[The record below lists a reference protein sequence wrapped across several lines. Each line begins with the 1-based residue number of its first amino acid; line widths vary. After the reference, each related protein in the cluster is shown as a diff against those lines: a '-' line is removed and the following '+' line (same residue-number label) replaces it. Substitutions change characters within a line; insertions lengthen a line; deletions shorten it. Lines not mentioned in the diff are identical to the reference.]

1 MFRVRV
7 LGYWG
12 AYPEAGEA
20 TAGYL
25 VETDRERVLV
35 DCGSGVLSKLFLSY
49 SIKDLTAVIVSHH
62 HYDHAADLGVLYH
75 RLLLARLTGERK
87 DPLPIYAP
95 DLSGRLR
102 QDLDSEPLVNFYV
115 VSDGDVVEID
125 SGKDQDQGQGL
136 KVEFYRTVHPAPC
149 YSLRMTYNEHDR
161 SGDDLAQSV
170 KTFAY
175 SADSSMCDSLFKIA
189 VDADLF
195 LCEAS
200 MYEEQVADAQRA
212 GHCTSAQVGALAAAV
227 GVKRLAL
234 THFPHYGDLAVLRS
248 QAERAYGQSV
258 EMASADAV
266 WVIE

>member
-25 VETDRERVLV
+25 VETDHERVLI
-35 DCGSGVLSKLFLSY
+35 DCGSGVLSKLFLSQ
-49 SIKDLTAVIVSHH
+49 SVNDLTAVIVSHH

-75 RLLLARLTGERK
+75 RLLLARLMGERTN
-87 DPLPIYAP
+87 PLPIYAP
-95 DLSGRLR
+95 DVSGRLR
-102 QDLDSEPLVNFYV
+102 QDLENESLVDFHV
-115 VSDGDVVEID
+115 VSERDVVEIG
-125 SGKDQDQGQGL
+125 SGKGQGL
-136 KVEFYRTVHPAPC
+136 KVEFYRTMHPAEC
-149 YSLRMTYNEHDR
+149 YSLRMTYSD
-161 SGDDLAQSV
+161 SAGDDQAIGL

-200 MYEEQVADAQRA
+200 MYEEQVADAERA

-234 THFPHYGDLAVLRS
+234 THFPHYGDLSVLRA
-248 QAERAYGQSV
+248 QAERAFGQEV
-258 EMASADAV
+258 AMAASDAV
-266 WVIE
+266 WDID